1 VHNLP
6 GEAVSAAFGFNVC
19 RDWQARCS
27 YRLKQEVTA
36 MRTFNRCMLIAG
48 VAGAMTCLIAQEKDR
63 DQHDQGSV
71 QEAIRFEKAKQA
83 AADRQERIEE
93 ARAHQHQQKP
103 STARRTDTQSPR
115 HGAADRAAGQKDAP
129 R

>member
-1 VHNLP
+1 
-6 GEAVSAAFGFNVC
+6 
-19 RDWQARCS
+19 
-27 YRLKQEVTA
+27 

-93 ARAHQHQQKP
+93 TRAHQHQQKP
-103 STARRTDTQSPR
+103 STARRTDAQSPR